1 MATADENPTLLLLL
15 ALELIAL
22 RAGQRR
28 LFAATMRASGSRMLA
43 YALALPGTVLHEI
56 AHYLACLAL
65 GVRVQRPFGAD
76 GRGGGGGV
84 RLFWPRREADGD
96 LTLGSVSHARTD
108 ALRGALIAIAP
119 LVLVP
124 AALTVASALL
134 LGSAALT
141 RLPDALGSVALWR
154 ALLWAYLSLSCAQ
167 AVFPSSGDRLGV
179 AGAILLVAL
188 LALAIAI
195 VDVLGGAQTLADVL
209 GTVVGV
215 LALPALAALAVL
227 TLLRVVVG
235 RRR

>member
-28 LFAATMRASGSRMLA
+28 LFAATVRASGSRMLA

-65 GVRVQRPFGAD
+65 GVRVGRPSGAD
-76 GRGGGGGV
+76 GRRGGGGV
-84 RLFWPRREADGD
+84 RLFWPRRQADGD
-96 LTLGSVSHARTD
+96 LILGSVTHARTD

-141 RLPDALGSVALWR
+141 RLPDALGGVALWR
-154 ALLWAYLSLSCAQ
+154 ALLWGYLSLSCAQ
-167 AVFPSSGDRLGV
+167 AMFPSSGDRLGAV
-179 AGAILLVAL
+179 GAILLVAL
-188 LALAIAI
+188 LALAIAV